1 MPFKMT
7 YEVSFGGKVYNV
19 KVEEASENY
28 YRVEVNGQ
36 KHEVDTRKVDGRIY
50 SFIINGKS
58 CQAWQEEAEDR
69 GNELSVCLDGTIW
82 RAKVE
87 NAEKKGVRKPRLR
100 KISSRHILFA
110 PIPGKVVE
118 VSVSE
123 GDKVKKG
130 QGLIVLEAMKME
142 NELASPSDGDI
153 KEISVKEGQTVKAGM
168 GLLVVED
175 TGAK

>member
-1 MPFKMT
+1 MAVKAT
-7 YEVSFGGKVYNV
+7 YEVSFGGKVYYV

-50 SFIINGKS
+50 SFIIDGKS
-58 CQAWQEEAEDR
+58 CQAWQEEAEDK

-87 NAEKKGVRKPRLR
+87 NADRISVRKPRSR
-100 KISSRHILFA
+100 KISPRHILSA

-123 GDKVKKG
+123 GDQVKKG

-142 NELASPSDGDI
+142 NELASPCDGEV
-153 KEISVKEGQTVKAGM
+153 KEISAKEGQTVEAGI
-168 GLLVVED
+168 GLLVVEEIR
-175 TGAK
+175 AK